1 MTNKIFMIQHI
12 HSKPTRRAIIIYREN
27 EAHVYG
33 RDINSPSNIRLMD
46 ALFAAKISYQYLVT
60 AFFTIGKS
68 DD

>member
-12 HSKPTRRAIIIYREN
+12 HSKPNSRAIIIYREN

-46 ALFAAKISYQYLVT
+46 ALSAAKVPYQYLVT